1 MPQSISH
8 SPILAITFDA
18 AGTLIHL
25 AEPVGVSYARIAAE
39 HGIESNPDDLGK
51 AFGSVWKRTPLPFSP
66 HSRVT
71 DPDEKSW
78 WRRIVREV
86 FEEAGSN
93 LPGEERFD
101 TFFEA
106 LYLHFESPGTW
117 LADPAAI
124 PTLEKLSARYR
135 CIVLSNFD
143 GRLRKIL
150 DDLGLLSFFETC
162 LLSCEL
168 GASKPNPAVF
178 DAAAQWLQLAP
189 GQILHVGDDPV
200 CDGEGAR
207 AAGFAHFRVEKG
219 RNDLGKIIDVFHLHD
234 PKS

>member
-1 MPQSISH
+1 MSQSKSH

-25 AEPVGVSYARIAAE
+25 AEPVGVSYARVAAE
-39 HGIESNPDDLGK
+39 HGIESTPDDLGK
-51 AFGSVWKRTPLPFSP
+51 AFGSVWKRTPLPFAHP
-66 HSRVT
+66 NRAT
-71 DPDEKSW
+71 DTDEKSW
-78 WRRIVREV
+78 WRRLVREV
-86 FEEAGSN
+86 FEEAGAT
-93 LPGEERFD
+93 LPDEERFD

-117 LADPAAI
+117 LADPGAVS
-124 PTLEKLSARYR
+124 TLEQLSSRYR

-143 GRLRKIL
+143 GRLRRIL
-150 DDLGLLSFFETC
+150 DDLGLLNFFETC

-168 GASKPNPAVF
+168 GASKPDPAVF
-178 DAAAQWLQLAP
+178 RAAAKWLQLAP
-189 GQILHVGDDPV
+189 HQILHVGDDPL

-219 RNDLGKIIDVFHLHD
+219 RNELGKILDVFHLHD
-234 PKS
+234 PNS